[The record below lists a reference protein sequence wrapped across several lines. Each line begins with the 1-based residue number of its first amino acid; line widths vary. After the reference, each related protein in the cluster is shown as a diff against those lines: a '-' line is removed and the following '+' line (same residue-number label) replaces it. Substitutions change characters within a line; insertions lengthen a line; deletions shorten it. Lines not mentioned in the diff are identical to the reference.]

1 MNTKTRKSDSINNES
16 SSSKVRKL
24 LSPKRIPKKQIGSKS
39 KKSMYVG
46 IDLHKKFLQVAIM
59 DDTGKVLQNDKV
71 DNTHESI
78 KKYFTQ
84 ISISANIVMESSS
97 VWYDTYRFLTNEL
110 GYKNVTLSNPYLTKA
125 IVASK
130 KKTDKIDAK
139 ILADLLRGGYIATCY
154 VPDKKIVEQRQLVRY
169 RKKLVQW
176 RTSLKN
182 SIHGILLQGGIKIPG
197 VTFTETYNRKLKALG
212 DYRIDGFLQQINH
225 LNLQIADI
233 NSKVYAAVRTS
244 PDAILIKSIPG
255 IGDYSSLVI
264 SSEIAGI
271 GRFNDSHK
279 LCAYAGVVPSVR
291 NSADTIHHGSI
302 TKRGSMTLRWVLTEC
317 IHTHAIHAKDS
328 DITKF
333 YNRIKKKRGSS
344 KAAVAGASKILRV
357 IYWMLKERRE
367 FVQNYS

>member
-1 MNTKTRKSDSINNES
+1 VNTKRSNSDSIKNES
-16 SSSKVRKL
+16 SSKIRSSS
-24 LSPKRIPKKQIGSKS
+24 SPKRIPKKQIGNKIT
-39 KKSMYVG
+39 KNMYVG

-59 DDTGKVLQNDKV
+59 DNDGKILQNKKV
-71 DNTHESI
+71 DNTHHSI
-78 KKYFTQ
+78 KKHFA
-84 ISISANIVMESSS
+84 SIPLYASIVMESSS
-97 VWYDTYRFLTNEL
+97 VWYDTYRFLTDEL

-125 IVASK
+125 IAASK

-154 VPDKKIVEQRQLVRY
+154 VPNKKIVKQRQLVRY

-176 RTSLKN
+176 RTAVKN
-182 SIHGILLQGGIKIPG
+182 SIHGILLQEGIRIPG
-197 VTFTETYNRKLKALG
+197 VTFTITYNNKLKALG
-212 DYRIDGFLQQINH
+212 DYRIDGFLRQINS
-225 LNLQIADI
+225 LNLQIADT
-233 NSKVYAAVRTS
+233 NSKVYAAVRIN

-264 SSEIAGI
+264 ASEIGGI
-271 GRFNDSHK
+271 SRFNDSHK

-291 NSADTIHHGSI
+291 NSADIIHHGSI
-302 TKRGSMTLRWVLTEC
+302 TKRGSMTLRWVLTQC
-317 IHTHAIHAKDS
+317 VHAHAIHAKDS

-344 KAAVAGASKILRV
+344 KAAVAASSKILRV
-357 IYWMLKERRE
+357 IYWLLKERRE

>member
-1 MNTKTRKSDSINNES
+1 MNTKARKSDSIKNES
-16 SSSKVRKL
+16 SSFKIRKS
-24 LSPKRIPKKQIGSKS
+24 LSPKKIPKKQIRSKS

-59 DDTGKVLQNDKV
+59 DETGKVLQNDKV

-78 KKYFTQ
+78 KKYFTK

-97 VWYDTYRFLTNEL
+97 VWYNTYRFLTDEL

-125 IVASK
+125 IAASK

-139 ILADLLRGGYIATCY
+139 ILTDLLRGGYIATCY
-154 VPDKKIVEQRQLVRY
+154 VPNKKIVKHRQLVRY
-169 RKKLVQW
+169 RKKLIQW

-182 SIHGILLQGGIKIPG
+182 SVHGILLQEGIKIPG
-197 VTFTETYNRKLKALG
+197 VTFTETYNRKLMSLG
-212 DYRIDGFLQQINH
+212 DYRIDGFLRQINY

-233 NSKVYAAVRTS
+233 NSKVYAAVKTS

-255 IGDYSSLVI
+255 IGNYSSLVI
-264 SSEIAGI
+264 ASEIADI
-271 GRFNDSHK
+271 SRFNDSHK
-279 LCAYAGVVPSVR
+279 LAAYAGVVPSVR

-302 TKRGSMTLRWVLTEC
+302 TKRGSMTLRWVLTQC
-317 IHTHAIHAKDS
+317 VHAHAIHAKDS

-333 YNRIKKKRGSS
+333 YNRIKNKRGSS
-344 KAAVAGASKILRV
+344 KAAVAASSKILRV

>member
-1 MNTKTRKSDSINNES
+1 
-16 SSSKVRKL
+16 
-24 LSPKRIPKKQIGSKS
+24 
-39 KKSMYVG
+39 
-46 IDLHKKFLQVAIM
+46 M
-59 DDTGKVLQNDKV
+59 DDAGKVLQNDKV

-78 KKYFTQ
+78 KKHFAK
-84 ISISANIVMESSS
+84 IPISANIVMESSS
-97 VWYDTYRFLTNEL
+97 VWYDTYRFLTDTL

-125 IVASK
+125 IAASK

-154 VPDKKIVEQRQLVRY
+154 VPDKKIVQQRQLVRY
-169 RKKLVQW
+169 RKKLIQW
-176 RTSLKN
+176 RTSVKN
-182 SIHGILLQGGIKIPG
+182 SVHGILLQEGIKIPG
-197 VTFTETYNRKLKALG
+197 VTFTETYNRRLKALG
-212 DYRIDGFLQQINH
+212 DYRIDGFLQQISH
-225 LNLQIADI
+225 LNLQIAEI
-233 NSKVYAAVRTS
+233 NSKVYAAVKVN
-244 PDAILIKSIPG
+244 PDAILINSIPG
-255 IGDYSSLVI
+255 IGHYSSLVI
-264 SSEIAGI
+264 ASEIADI
-271 GRFNDSHK
+271 ERFNDSHK

-291 NSADTIHHGSI
+291 NSADTIHHGRI

>member
-1 MNTKTRKSDSINNES
+1 MKIERRNSDSIKNESKSKIRNS
-16 SSSKVRKL
+16 SSSKK
-24 LSPKRIPKKQIGSKS
+24 SPKKQMRRKS

-59 DDTGKVLQNDKV
+59 GNDGKILQNTKV
-71 DNTHESI
+71 DNTHQSI
-78 KKYFTQ
+78 KKHFAD
-84 ISISANIVMESSS
+84 IPIHANIVMESSS
-97 VWYDTYRFLTNEL
+97 VWYNTYRFLTDEL
-110 GYKNVTLSNPYLTKA
+110 GYKSVTLSNPYLTKA
-125 IVASK
+125 IAASK

-154 VPDKKIVEQRQLVRY
+154 VPNKKIVKHRQLVRY

-176 RTSLKN
+176 RTAVKN
-182 SIHGILLQGGIKIPG
+182 SVHGILLQEGIKIPG
-197 VTFTETYNRKLKALG
+197 VTFTEIYNRRLKALG
-212 DYRIDGFLQQINH
+212 DYRIDGFLQQISH
-225 LNLQIADI
+225 LNLQIAEI

-244 PDAILIKSIPG
+244 PDAMLIKSIPG
-255 IGDYSSLVI
+255 VGDYSSLVI

-271 GRFNDSHK
+271 DRFNDSHK

-328 DITKF
+328 DITQF